1 MRKKLSKMGL
11 NWPLRPGP
19 CPNDRDLGARPLGY
33 SRAIFP
39 ASFVKIGL
47 QEKGENGVT
56 PGRPDARTPGRL
68 DARTPGRPDDKTIPI
83 SA

>member
-19 CPNDRDLGARPLGY
+19 CPHDLDLGARPLGY

-39 ASFVKIGL
+39 ASFAKIGL
-47 QEKGENGVT
+47 REKGENAVT
-56 PGRPDARTPGRL
+56 DGQL
-68 DARTPGRPDDKTIPI
+68 DARTAGRKDHSYICLVADKNHVRL
-83 SA
+83 S